1 METQGGGSRLQKLL
15 KIIESKFITLPN
27 RHNHPHTDH
36 SHNSIQSPPPHTGG
50 SSLNAR
56 QAAAAQVASIL
67 SSHPAQLPAII
78 ADVSQLLYLRDWDA
92 RVAGAHCLGLIAQH
106 FCHHTP
112 ASLLNTVTTTTS
124 TIKPNPPPDDKPTI
138 PSNQNQDNQ
147 EEYEG
152 MLKFSTF
159 DISQVLKQGRP
170 LLASGGEEYDD
181 DGSLSSQG
189 ASLTQAEALARQK
202 ANLKARLGLGGGG
215 PMDSLVDTTDMFGDE
230 DLIVSKTGKKSS
242 VTGSGGKDQDKQGD
256 ATATNVDTTIK
267 EEQQKSATE
276 VLADMP
282 GLSARERAAAL
293 RRAKALKRQGRSAAN
308 GSMRP
313 PPSKRLKPTPSQGQ
327 DAASTATAG
336 LHNIPCE
343 EEWEKI
349 LAGSWPFQHLC
360 DALCVDLLHPVWE
373 VRHGA
378 ALGLREVLKNQAGCA
393 HVTVGSAGI
402 GGWAVPGGNGL
413 LPLVR
418 NNNSTGGVD
427 AHGYYYEHAIE
438 ANRAWLED
446 ACIHMLCTLGLD
458 RFGDFVSDKMVA
470 PVRETTAQAL
480 GVAARAL
487 PTAALPA
494 LLSALKQ
501 LAQGAHGE
509 WSVKLGG
516 LLGIKYVLATRTV
529 GENDKK
535 SEEMGVLMDAALPA
549 AVSGLQDKDDDVQ
562 AVAAEALLPVAS
574 QLAADTS
581 TPAALQVKELLW
593 GLLTEL
599 SDLSPATASVM
610 SLLAAMYTSSVLM
623 VDNGTGGTI
632 TDNKNKDKSSSSS
645 SMVVGEELAAKV
657 PRLWKYMRHPLISV
671 RRGVV
676 DCLTALL
683 QCYPPTMLFTT
694 EQPALQLAA
703 QLLFQ
708 NILMESEQDIAEK
721 SLHAWSLFVD
731 KLLLQQQQQQP
742 NCCFDRVLV
751 ERLLKLAATPTN
763 RKLDPALVVVA
774 TSTGKDGGTTASS
787 CTLAMLEA
795 QKKPN
800 NNNNNNTKGYK
811 DGGEDGGGSRVGKE
825 GIQAGGDND
834 DTARV
839 RIAAALAVGYL
850 AKALSLST
858 SSDSKGSKSMVGQ
871 VLGDNVKSSS
881 ATMRLMVGL
890 AASAWAQLIE
900 DEGEGLRGSDVD
912 VDGGGGDA
920 LAAVVAQCNHEL
932 SSPNDLVGGGY
943 IELIPLVN
951 QLKRQVEGIVQR
963 VESAGMKLSLTLP
976 QQQQHVAVTVATLPQ
991 LLSISNDGGG
1001 GLLLRPENVLALL
1014 QQIPA
1019 TATDIQTAKHAVS
1032 TTATLLQ
1039 TNEALLNTMVGAALA
1054 SSIVHCRSSTLPAKL
1069 NSLIQPLVAAVRRE
1083 PQERLQAAAAKALAR
1098 LTMRCA
1104 DRTPG
1109 PSDKIVKN
1117 MIGFACGD
1125 PRETPRAGSPPGVLG
1140 GGDEEAQD
1148 GRGEQKKVG
1157 GGGKKNKGSA
1167 AAEVAQEAFIM
1178 NERQQQD
1185 PAAQVLGL
1193 ARRGGEE
1200 MLRCLAHMS
1209 GSGLIQTLPTLWDAL
1224 STPLSALL
1232 QQQQGRAFS
1241 EEQLQAMI
1249 NALHVIHAIAPAL
1262 HAEVVS
1268 SSIPNAILP
1277 GATAALSHPNNALKL
1292 AAAKCIASLGS
1303 SGHTETV
1310 VPPIF
1315 RSIIPLL
1322 AGGATDDA
1330 RTGGL
1335 LALQHLVQSLQ
1346 TDLVPYCLLIV
1357 VPLMGRMSDPLGL
1370 VRDMASRAFATV
1382 VALLPLAQGA
1392 DVPAGLDK
1400 EQLETLERERVFL
1413 SQLLD
1418 GGKAEDYAAPVSLK
1432 NEAVLRRYQQ
1442 EGVNW
1447 LAFLKR
1453 FGLHGVLADDMGLG
1467 KTLQST
1473 MIMAASTAEARQT
1486 FATAL
1491 PPTAPRPHLIVCPAT
1506 LVSHWPHEI
1515 DKFVDSSVLS
1525 ALRYGGSPAQ
1535 RAQQRSS
1542 IKDHDVVVMSYES
1555 LRSDADWIASQ
1566 QWLYCILDE
1575 GHAIRNPNS
1584 TVSKAAK
1591 RIRAQHRLVLSGTPI
1606 QNSVLEL
1613 WAIFDFLMP
1622 GFLGSHRSFNAKY
1635 GKALAEARGTVSIS
1649 GTTTTTS
1656 YNRKTKASTQKAVES
1671 GLLSLEGLHRQVMP
1685 FVLRRTKDQVLSDL
1699 PPKIIQDVLCELSPL
1714 QKILYEQFSA
1724 SQALKEVQ
1732 GVVSAD
1738 ASSSG
1743 TTPGGGAAAGAP
1755 HVFQAL
1761 QYLRKLCSHPALV
1774 LDPSLP
1780 QHQDAVTKVLHLR
1793 HSSSSSS
1800 SCGGGKDTTWDQSI
1814 QRIKQDVSHAPKLMA
1829 LKELLIDC
1837 GVANFTGDDDLG
1849 SGGSGRHA
1857 QKEEEEDIQGG
1868 IQEDAGHR
1876 VLVFAQLR
1884 SLLDIV
1890 EDAVLKP
1897 LGISSLRLD
1906 GGVPVASR
1914 FERVQQ
1920 FNADPTIGVMLLT
1933 TAVGGLGLNL
1943 TAADTVVFLEHD
1955 WNPMADLQAMD
1966 RAHRLGQRRTVNV
1979 YRLLVGGT
1987 LEERVMSLQRFKL
2000 DVAATVVN
2008 ADNVSL
2014 ASMDTDNLLDLF
2026 TVEEEGGGGGGG
2038 GRKKKVEVCGEGG
2051 EEEGGGGSR
2060 KKNGGLAALM
2070 ESLGDAAAAEGQYAE
2085 EFDLASFTAKLK

>member
-1 METQGGGSRLQKLL
+1 
-15 KIIESKFITLPN
+15 
-27 RHNHPHTDH
+27 
-36 SHNSIQSPPPHTGG
+36 
-50 SSLNAR
+50 
-56 QAAAAQVASIL
+56 
-67 SSHPAQLPAII
+67 
-78 ADVSQLLYLRDWDA
+78 
-92 RVAGAHCLGLIAQH
+92 
-106 FCHHTP
+106 
-112 ASLLNTVTTTTS
+112 
-124 TIKPNPPPDDKPTI
+124 
-138 PSNQNQDNQ
+138 
-147 EEYEG
+147 
-152 MLKFSTF
+152 MLKFLTF

-189 ASLTQAEALARQK
+189 ATLTQAEALARQR
-202 ANLKARLGLGGGG
+202 ANLKARLGLGGGGG
-215 PMDSLVDTTDMFGDE
+215 PMDSLVDTTDMFADE
-230 DLIVSKTGKKSS
+230 DLIVSKTGKKNSG
-242 VTGSGGKDQDKQGD
+242 TGSRGKDQDTKD
-256 ATATNVDTTIK
+256 ATAATLEKAIK

-276 VLADMP
+276 VLAEMP

-293 RRAKALKRQGRSAAN
+293 RRAKALKRQGGSAA
-308 GSMRP
+308 GSMGP
-313 PPSKRLKPTPSQGQ
+313 PPPKKLKPAPSPLSQGQ
-327 DAASTATAG
+327 DTASTATTG

-360 DALCVDLLHPVWE
+360 NALCVDLLHPVWE

-378 ALGLREVLKNQAGCA
+378 ALGLREVLKSQAGCA
-393 HVTVGSAGI
+393 HVTAPTDGG
-402 GGWAVPGGNGL
+402 GGWAVPGGSGL
-413 LPLVR
+413 LPLVYK
-418 NNNSTGGVD
+418 TGGAVVQ
-427 AHGYYYEHAIE
+427 GYYHEQALE

-470 PVRETTAQAL
+470 PVRETAAQAL
-480 GVAARAL
+480 GMAARAL
-487 PTAALPA
+487 PVAALPA

-529 GENDKK
+529 GENNNEKG
-535 SEEMGVLMDAALPA
+535 EEMGVLLDAALPA

-581 TPAALQVKELLW
+581 RPAALQVKELLW
-593 GLLTEL
+593 GLLTEM

-610 SLLAAMYTSSVLM
+610 SLLAAMYTSSVPV
-623 VDNGTGGTI
+623 VDSGTTI
-632 TDNKNKDKSSSSS
+632 TENNKDPSLCSSS
-645 SMVVGEELAAKV
+645 SMVLGEELAAKV

-683 QCYPPTMLFTT
+683 QCYPPTILFTT

-708 NILMESEQDIAEK
+708 NILMESEQGIADK
-721 SLHAWSLFVD
+721 SLHAWSLFVE
-731 KLLLQQQQQQP
+731 KLLLQQQQQQEQQQQT

-751 ERLLKLAATPTN
+751 ERLVKLAATPTH

-774 TSTGKDGGTTASS
+774 TSTSGDGTAIIKGITS
-787 CTLAMLEA
+787 CTLAALEA
-795 QKKPN
+795 KKKPN
-800 NNNNNNTKGYK
+800 SKTKGVE
-811 DGGEDGGGSRVGKE
+811 DTGEDGGDGDRVGIE
-825 GIQAGGDND
+825 GVQAGGDND

-839 RIAAALAVGYL
+839 RIAAALALGHL
-850 AKALSLST
+850 AKASCSAS
-858 SSDSKGSKSMVGQ
+858 SSDSSYRSNNNIVGQ
-871 VLGDNVKSSS
+871 VLGDNVKNRS
-881 ATMRLMVGL
+881 ATMRFMVGL
-890 AASAWAQLIE
+890 AVSAWAQLIDDE
-900 DEGEGLRGSDVD
+900 DGGLRDAMS
-912 VDGGGGDA
+912 GGDA
-920 LAAVVAQCNHEL
+920 LAVIVAQCNNALL
-932 SSPNDLVGGGY
+932 SPPALGEGVY
-943 IELIPLVN
+943 IELMPLVN
-951 QLKRQVEGIVQR
+951 QLKRQVEGLVQR
-963 VESAGMKLSLTLP
+963 AEAAGVRLSLTIP
-976 QQQQHVAVTVATLPQ
+976 QQQQVIVTVATLPQ
-991 LLSISNDGGG
+991 LLLSNDSNANDGNANANGGG
-1001 GLLLRPENVLALL
+1001 VLLLRPENVLALL

-1019 TATDIQTAKHAVS
+1019 NASNMQTAKHAVT
-1032 TTATLLQ
+1032 TTATVLE
-1039 TNEALLNTMVGAALA
+1039 TSEALLNTMVGAALA
-1054 SSIVHCRSSTLPAKL
+1054 SGVVHCRSAALPSKL
-1069 NSLIQPLVAAVRRE
+1069 NGLIQPLVAAVRRE

-1104 DRTPG
+1104 DRSPG

-1125 PRETPRAGSPPGVLG
+1125 PGETPRATSPPVVLG
-1140 GGDEEAQD
+1140 GGDAEAQD

-1157 GGGKKNKGSA
+1157 GVGGKKKGAAVAAEA
-1167 AAEVAQEAFIM
+1167 AAVVPQEASIM
-1178 NERQQQD
+1178 NESQQQQD

-1193 ARRGGEE
+1193 ARKGGEE
-1200 MLRCLAHMS
+1200 MLRCLAQMS
-1209 GSGLIQTLPTLWDAL
+1209 GPDFIQTLPKLWNTLTA
-1224 STPLSALL
+1224 PLSPLL
-1232 QQQQGRAFS
+1232 QQQQQGSAFS

-1268 SSIPNAILP
+1268 SSIPTAILP
-1277 GATAALSHPNNALKL
+1277 GATAALSHPNNALKV

-1303 SGHTETV
+1303 SSHTEIV
-1310 VPPIF
+1310 IP
-1315 RSIIPLL
+1315 SILRCITPLL
-1322 AGGATDDA
+1322 AGGAGDDA

-1346 TDLVPYCLLIV
+1346 TDLVPYTLLIV
-1357 VPLMGRMSDPLGL
+1357 VPLMGRMSDPLGA
-1370 VRDMASRAFATV
+1370 VRSMASHAFATV

-1392 DVPAGLDK
+1392 AVPAGLDK
-1400 EQLETLERERVFL
+1400 EQLETLERERAFL
-1413 SQLLD
+1413 TQLLD
-1418 GGKAEDYAAPVSLK
+1418 GGKAQDYVAPVSLK

-1486 FATAL
+1486 FATTTL
-1491 PPTAPRPHLIVCPAT
+1491 PSDAPRPHLIVCPAT

-1515 DKFVDSSVLS
+1515 EKFVDSSILS
-1525 ALRYGGSPAQ
+1525 ALRYGGTPSQ
-1535 RAQQRSS
+1535 RAQQRSTV
-1542 IKDHDVVVMSYES
+1542 KDHDVVVMSYES

-1566 QWLYCILDE
+1566 QWMYCILDE

-1584 TVSKAAK
+1584 AVSKAAK

-1649 GTTTTTS
+1649 GTTNSSTTNT
-1656 YNRKTKASTQKAVES
+1656 RKTKASTQKAVES
-1671 GLLSLEGLHRQVMP
+1671 GLLALEGLHRQVMP

-1724 SQALKEVQ
+1724 SQALKEVE
-1732 GVVSAD
+1732 GVVSGD
-1738 ASSSG
+1738 AVSGGGGG
-1743 TTPGGGAAAGAP
+1743 TTSAAAP

-1761 QYLRKLCSHPALV
+1761 QYLKKLCSHPALV
-1774 LDPSLP
+1774 LDRSLP
-1780 QHQDAVTKVLHLR
+1780 QHEDAVAKALHLR
-1793 HSSSSSS
+1793 HASSSSFSGTGS
-1800 SCGGGKDTTWDQSI
+1800 KDTITTWDQSI
-1814 QRIKQDVSHAPKLMA
+1814 QRIKHDVSHAPKLMA

-1837 GVANFTGDDDLG
+1837 GVARSTGDNDLG
-1849 SGGSGRHA
+1849 SSSRRHA
-1857 QKEEEEDIQGG
+1857 KREEEEEEDGIQGG

-1890 EDAVLKP
+1890 EESVLKP
-1897 LGISSLRLD
+1897 LGITSLRLD

-1920 FNADPTIGVMLLT
+1920 FNSDPTIGVMLLT

-1979 YRLLVGGT
+1979 YRLLIAGT

-2014 ASMDTDNLLDLF
+2014 AAMDTDNLLDLF
-2026 TVEEEGGGGGGG
+2026 TVEEEGVT
-2038 GRKKKVEVCGEGG
+2038 KKVEVGGGEGG
-2051 EEEGGGGSR
+2051 EEEGAGG
-2060 KKNGGLAALM
+2060 KKKKGGLAALM
-2070 ESLGDAAAAEGQYAE
+2070 ESLGDVAAAEGQYAE